1 MPRLPRLKT
10 PRKARIASLA
20 LTLVLVVVAAPA
32 ASATGARVMNVANLD
47 DGTCGQNLQIGADKT
62 ASADPTPSFL
72 LWGDGGLSS
81 YNIFIDG
88 AFIGKFNSDGFANVC
103 ITTTTRLVDGP
114 HTLTGNELAP
124 HNTYTVTPFNFSV
137 DTVPPAPPTR
147 PVISGFSDSGIQGDS
162 ITKYRG
168 ANFTGTSDP
177 NVSIQLYS
185 GVVGVGGAKADAT
198 GHWSV
203 TTTQLA
209 DGNYTITAV
218 ALDAAGNR
226 SSLSMSVTLTID
238 GTPPGA
244 PPAPTLDAGSDSAPV
259 GDNTTTIRTPR
270 VNGTG
275 ALGMW
280 KVTVY
285 VDTVQVGTATPD
297 AAGNWSFTLPSQAF
311 APHAITAALTD
322 IADNLGVASAPLSV
336 TISSGSPTVP
346 GAPTLTS
353 ATASGGAVALAW
365 SAPPDGGSAITSYR
379 ATANPS
385 GAACTI
391 NSLGCT
397 IGGLTNGTSYSFTV
411 TATNSV
417 GTGAASNALSATP
430 FAVPDAPTVTSAT
443 GGTGTITVA
452 WTPGADNGSPIT
464 KFSVWRGT
472 ASGGETL
479 FTNIGTATSWTDATV
494 ANGTTYYYQVTAT
507 NANGVSAKSNERS
520 ATPVSTVTTPGAPT
534 AVSATAGNGQATV
547 SWTAPASNG
556 GSAISGYTA
565 TASPGGASCTTAGAT
580 GCTIGGLTNGTAYT
594 ISVTATNA
602 AGTGPASAASAAVTP
617 TDPTILPVKPASP
630 TLMSAVPGNSVTITW
645 AAPTNNGGAPITA
658 YRIYRGTSSGT
669 ETFLLGVG
677 SVTTYTD
684 ETTDNGTT
692 YFFQVSA
699 INSAGEGP
707 RSGELSATPIGVPD
721 APTIT
726 SVAVASGSAALAW
739 SAPAN
744 GGSPITNYSVYR
756 GTATGAER
764 FVTTVGTG
772 TRWTD
777 LGLVNG
783 TTYFYKVTASNIK
796 GEGRSSAE
804 VSATPKGTGTVP
816 GTPSQVGVNP
826 NDARGAVVTWKA
838 PNSVGSSPIIG
849 YKVYR
854 GTASKGETFYAT
866 VANVLA
872 FIDTNV
878 RNGMTYYYQISA
890 VNGIGE
896 GTRST
901 EKSATRGTVPGAP
914 RSPAATAGTA
924 KVSLRWSAPSS
935 NGGASVT
942 NYRIYRSTASGQE
955 TLLTTIG
962 STTSFADTAVTR
974 GTRYYYKI
982 TAVTPLGEGAGSIE
996 VSAIPL

>member
-1 MPRLPRLKT
+1 VT
-10 PRKARIASLA
+10 
-20 LTLVLVVVAAPA
+20 
-32 ASATGARVMNVANLD
+32 ATN
-47 DGTCGQNLQIGADKT
+47 
-62 ASADPTPSFL
+62 
-72 LWGDGGLSS
+72 
-81 YNIFIDG
+81 
-88 AFIGKFNSDGFANVC
+88 
-103 ITTTTRLVDGP
+103 
-114 HTLTGNELAP
+114 
-124 HNTYTVTPFNFSV
+124 
-137 DTVPPAPPTR
+137 
-147 PVISGFSDSGIQGDS
+147 
-162 ITKYRG
+162 
-168 ANFTGTSDP
+168 
-177 NVSIQLYS
+177 
-185 GVVGVGGAKADAT
+185 
-198 GHWSV
+198 
-203 TTTQLA
+203 
-209 DGNYTITAV
+209 
-218 ALDAAGNR
+218 AAGTGPA
-226 SSLSMSVTLTID
+226 SS
-238 GTPPGA
+238 P
-244 PPAPTLDAGSDSAPV
+244 SAAVSP
-259 GDNTTTIRTPR
+259 
-270 VNGTG
+270 
-275 ALGMW
+275 
-280 KVTVY
+280 
-285 VDTVQVGTATPD
+285 
-297 AAGNWSFTLPSQAF
+297 
-311 APHAITAALTD
+311 TAA
-322 IADNLGVASAPLSV
+322 V
-336 TISSGSPTVP
+336 TVP
-346 GAPTLTS
+346 GAPTAVS
-353 ATASGGAVALAW
+353 ATPGNGQAIVSWTAPAST
-365 SAPPDGGSAITSYR
+365 GGSAISGYI
-379 ATANPS
+379 ATASN
-385 GAACTI
+385 GASCTTAGATGCTI
-391 NSLGCT
+391 N
-397 IGGLTNGTSYSFTV
+397 GLTNGSAYTVSV
-411 TATNSV
+411 TASNLA
-417 GTGAASNALSATP
+417 GTGPASSPSAAVTP
-430 FAVPDAPTVTSAT
+430 
-443 GGTGTITVA
+443 
-452 WTPGADNGSPIT
+452 
-464 KFSVWRGT
+464 R
-472 ASGGETL
+472 
-479 FTNIGTATSWTDATV
+479 
-494 ANGTTYYYQVTAT
+494 
-507 NANGVSAKSNERS
+507 
-520 ATPVSTVTTPGAPT
+520 TTPGAPT

-580 GCTIGGLTNGTAYT
+580 GCTIGALVNGTAYT